1 MSGGLA
7 VIAVLVLASAFGIYR
22 QRTDGRVRVVA
33 ADDQSSIPT
42 PSTASPFAAFGE
54 MGEHATIVQFSATVC
69 APCRAAHVIAG
80 EVAAQVPGVTHLDIN
95 AEHNME
101 LVKEFGIMRTPTIL
115 VLDGLG
121 RLSARITGVPRREEL
136 LIALDDRRFENL

>member
-1 MSGGLA
+1 MSGGVA
-7 VIAVLVLASAFGIYR
+7 VVAVLVLASAFGIYR
-22 QRTDGRVRVVA
+22 QRTDGRVRVLA
-33 ADDQSSIPT
+33 PDAQPSTPT
-42 PSTASPFAAFGE
+42 PPTASPFAAFGE
-54 MGEHATIVQFSATVC
+54 MGDHATIVQFSATVC
-69 APCRAAHVIAG
+69 APCRAAHVIAS

-101 LVKEFGIMRTPTIL
+101 LVKAFGIMRTPTIL

-121 RLSARITGVPRREEL
+121 RLSARISGVPRREEL

>member
-1 MSGGLA
+1 MNGGLA
-7 VIAVLVLASAFGIYR
+7 VVAVLVLSSAFGIYR
-22 QRTDGRVRVVA
+22 QRTDGRVRVLT
-33 ADDQSSIPT
+33 ADEQ
-42 PSTASPFAAFGE
+42 PSTSPSPAPSPFAAFGE

-95 AEHNME
+95 AEHHME
-101 LVKEFGIMRTPTIL
+101 LVKEFGILRTPTIL

-121 RLSARITGVPRREEL
+121 RLSARISGVPRREEL